1 MHQQEREKEN
11 RDARWLAWSFKNH
24 SDTGNKQTIDTL
36 LLYNKPDN
44 KLFYKKNRRVS
55 VPEKSLL
62 SQGRHVYM

>member
-11 RDARWLAWSFKNH
+11 RDARWLAWSEK
-24 SDTGNKQTIDTL
+24 SLGYTGNKQAIDTL
-36 LLYNKPDN
+36 LLHNKPDN